1 MPSLMDM
8 PVDTRNVEP
17 PPRPNPKG
25 VAHLLAQGLSSDQ
38 QHERP
43 PQRYYPEDVHI
54 EPASRRP
61 RVVEPPARPN
71 SKGVAHLLAQ
81 GSSSDQQHEK
91 SSRIDYYEDVHM
103 QRASRKPREV
113 KPPARPNRKGV
124 AHLLA
129 QGSGSDQL
137 TEKPRKVEPPARPNP
152 QGVAHL
158 LAQGLRSDSPPE
170 KPSQRY
176 YDEDDYIQPSARNP
190 RKVEPPARPNPQGV
204 AHLLAQGLR
213 SDSPPEKPSR
223 RYYDK
228 DDYIRPS
235 ARKPREVEPPT
246 RPNPQG
252 VAHLLAQG
260 LRSDSPPEKPSRRY
274 YDEDD
279 YIQPSARKPREVE
292 PPTRANPRGGAD
304 LLDRGLRSD
313 SLPERSS
320 RRYYE
325 DDYIRPS
332 ARNPRVVEPPTRAN
346 PRGEAHPSQIYYEED
361 VHIPPGAK
369 KYREPERIT
378 QEYDHGAARGPSTY
392 HHLQGVYGVSSGRIP
407 EEEPSGHRI
416 SDPPVSSADVLSEL
430 IKRAVREVQQ
440 TPNPGLDNRTVPSSS
455 SAVTSTPQE
464 VLIKSIQNA
473 LQESKRTEAMGRNV
487 DRRSEGSY
495 DLRTG
500 SERPPYVPEAMV
512 PKPPTQTRLPGV
524 SRLFPIGLGSSES
537 VQGQP
542 KRLEPSAASVQS
554 KTSAAI
560 SSPEDILVKA
570 LQIAVQQSQKV
581 RAGEE
586 AYGLQSK
593 ELLKKSIKQAIQESK
608 EGETQPQYVE
618 MQKDRR
624 DNQWTGVQSISSDM
638 MASPKGPDLQ
648 GITKL
653 FATGREF
660 GQSPPVLPKVAET
673 PRQSGLQGVTNVFA
687 QAIRSGKTPAAQV
700 PGHSGQF
707 PATYNQSV
715 PTGGSVIQ
723 ASPKELLIQSIQ
735 RALQES
741 KKSETPSQT
750 YQGQGAGGNN
760 QSTGFV
766 SSNPVKT
773 ASSTE
778 FLKEFIQPSV
788 QESKKTETSN
798 QANLVAYPLQAF
810 TQRSYF
816 VNPGT
821 AQTSLTGSGYWAGG
835 PSAPNVQADLA
846 SKGQN
851 AWISKPKESTT
862 STILP
867 EYTTNSDGE
876 DGIDSTTD
884 LQFADPFSSDARQKW
899 EEKRN
904 EDIAKYRRERRK
916 RSTTPPA
923 WSFTD
928 HRRHGSR
935 RRSRSRSPRKRSR
948 SRSRSPFRKSTSSKP
963 DDGSRDQ
970 RKRRSRS
977 RSSSPRK
984 RSLSRTRSPVGKSK
998 SYEIVPCSTNRCSGS
1013 PRKRSR
1019 SRSRSP
1025 ILKSRF
1031 TDNRIKPSSSRG
1043 SRSRSPRKKS
1053 RSRSHSPVHKSKSL
1067 KSDDGSR
1074 DRGKRRSRSRSPQ
1087 RHRSADREK
1096 SKSSSTSKSSRSS
1109 KSPSQDGRQKDR
1121 SSVDKDDSTQKQNQ
1135 TNSDKDKSKSS
1146 YSSQNSRSTTSPILD
1161 GSQKDRPS
1169 VDNDDS
1175 GQKQNQTNSD
1185 QEKSQ
1190 SSYSSQNS
1198 RSSKSPIP
1206 DHSIKQESSP
1216 VEKDDFK
1223 QTQNRSESPRPD
1235 HSPKDKSPVD
1245 TDISQP
1251 QRSRW
1256 DTPSPEP
1263 KKPSRWGSPK

>member
-8 PVDTRNVEP
+8 PVQSGTRKVEP

-38 QHERP
+38 QHEKP
-43 PQRYYPEDVHI
+43 PQRYYSENVHI

-71 SKGVAHLLAQ
+71 HKGVAHLLAQ
-81 GSSSDQQHEK
+81 GSSSDIPPGKPSQRYYDEE
-91 SSRIDYYEDVHM
+91 SRM
-103 QRASRKPREV
+103 QPSVRKPREV
-113 KPPARPNRKGV
+113 EPPARPNRKGV

-129 QGSGSDQL
+129 QGSGSEQL

-170 KPSQRY
+170 KPS
-176 YDEDDYIQPSARNP
+176 
-190 RKVEPPARPNPQGV
+190 
-204 AHLLAQGLR
+204 
-213 SDSPPEKPSR
+213 R
-223 RYYDK
+223 RYNDE

-235 ARKPREVEPPT
+235 ARKPREVELPT

-279 YIQPSARKPREVE
+279 YIQPSAKNPREVEPPARPNPQGVAHLLAQGLRSDSPPEKPSRRYYEDDYIRPSARKPREVE
-292 PPTRANPRGGAD
+292 PPARPNPRGGAD

-332 ARNPRVVEPPTRAN
+332 ARNPRVVQPPTRAN

-369 KYREPERIT
+369 KYREPERVT
-378 QEYDHGAARGPSTY
+378 REYDHGAARGPSTY

-407 EEEPSGHRI
+407 EDEPSGHLR

-660 GQSPPVLPKVAET
+660 GQSPPVLPEVAET

-963 DDGSRDQ
+963 DSRDQ

-984 RSLSRTRSPVGKSK
+984 RSLSRTRSPVRKSK
-998 SYEIVPCSTNRCSGS
+998 SYEIVPCSTNRCSG
-1013 PRKRSR
+1013 
-1019 SRSRSP
+1019 
-1025 ILKSRF
+1025 
-1031 TDNRIKPSSSRG
+1031 
-1043 SRSRSPRKKS
+1043 SPRKKS

-1087 RHRSADREK
+1087 RRRSADREK
-1096 SKSSSTSKSSRSS
+1096 SKSGSTSKSSRSS
-1109 KSPSQDGRQKDR
+1109 KSPSQDGSQKHR

-1135 TNSDKDKSKSS
+1135 TNSDKEKSKSS

-1216 VEKDDFK
+1216 LEKDDFK
-1223 QTQNRSESPRPD
+1223 QTQNRSESSRPD